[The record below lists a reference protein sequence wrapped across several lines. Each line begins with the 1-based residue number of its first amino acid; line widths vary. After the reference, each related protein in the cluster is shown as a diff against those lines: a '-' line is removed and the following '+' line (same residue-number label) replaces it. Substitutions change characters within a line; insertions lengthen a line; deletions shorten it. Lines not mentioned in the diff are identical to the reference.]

1 MNGTAEA
8 ARAFEVL
15 LKEQLLRQEE
25 LERTAEPADHS
36 KKRTVTVGL
45 IDGDGIGPVIMGSAR
60 TVLGKLLEDGSGD
73 RKTVLR
79 QIEGL
84 TLRERLNAGRALPE
98 GVLAQVRECDV
109 ILKGPTET
117 PHGGTLE
124 SANVALRRELDLYAN
139 VRPVRVPEKNIDW
152 VFFRENS
159 EGEYVLGSRGIMV
172 NGGMAVDFKIT
183 TRAGTRRIAEAAF
196 GYAARNGRRSVT
208 AVTKANIMKKTD
220 GLFSEVVREVAAEY
234 PGIELKERYVDI
246 MSAELIN
253 EDARSGHEVIL
264 LPNLYGDILTDEAAQ
279 IQGGVGTAG
288 SANLG
293 TRYAMFEAI
302 HGTAPRLVA
311 EGLAEKASP
320 VSILRA
326 AVLMLRHILMPVPA
340 ARLETAL
347 DSFGPGEMP
356 DGTLSSPDCASFTE
370 ALLRRL

>member
-172 NGGMAVDFKIT
+172 NDGMAVDFKIT

-253 EDARSGHEVIL
+253 EDARSCHEVIL